1 MKIAIRANLSN
12 AQLTFYSHGPWF
24 RVSESAI
31 KFQQFKMTA
40 CLGGKRFMLN
50 CNSLVAVE
58 T

>member
-12 AQLTFYSHGPWF
+12 AQLTFYSHGAWF

-40 CLGGKRFMLN
+40 CLGGKRFMFN
-50 CNSLVAVE
+50 CN
-58 T
+58 